1 MKVYLLLTDIVD
13 DGEGLGYYT
22 EAFYKEEDA
31 QNALAAW
38 IESTA
43 ANFVKESWYVD
54 SNDVSKGYYRAW
66 DGDTSWC
73 ENHCEG
79 MVLERLII

>member
-13 DGEGLGYYT
+13 DGEGRGYYT
-22 EAFYKEEDA
+22 EVFHNLEDA
-31 QNALAAW
+31 ENALAAW
-38 IESTA
+38 VKHTA
-43 ANFVKESWYVD
+43 TKFVKESWYID
-54 SNDVSKGYYRAW
+54 SNSKWYYRAW

-79 MVLERLII
+79 MVFEHIVL